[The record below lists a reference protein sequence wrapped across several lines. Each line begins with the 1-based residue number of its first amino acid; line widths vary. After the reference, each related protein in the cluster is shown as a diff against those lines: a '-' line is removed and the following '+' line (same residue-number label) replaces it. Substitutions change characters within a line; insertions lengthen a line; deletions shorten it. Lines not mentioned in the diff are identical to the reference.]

1 MSTSTKGD
9 LAMMVQAGS
18 MKHREMMRVEMNNVK
33 AVSYGEGY
41 SEGFSDGYD
50 AALKNI
56 KEAAEKC
63 AIGGKKKA
71 ETPELKPAI
80 LFLSLPLG
88 KLIDKVVE
96 EVDEVVQAYNDGEPT
111 ERIAEEL
118 ADVQLAAETAM
129 SKLPSYVQ
137 EKRRSTRIGCIE
149 KNSNRGYYMPPRD
162 KYGN

>member
-1 MSTSTKGD
+1 MENNT
-9 LAMMVQAGS
+9 MMAQVGS

-56 KEAAEKC
+56 RDVAEKC
-63 AIGGKKKA
+63 AIGGTKKS
-71 ETPELKPAI
+71 EQPELKPAI
-80 LFLSLPLG
+80 RFLNQSLG
-88 KLIDKVVE
+88 KLIEKVIE
-96 EVDEVVQAYNDGEPT
+96 EVDEVVHAYDDGESV

-137 EKRRSTRIGCIE
+137 EKRRSTRIGCIK
-149 KNSNRGYYMPPRD
+149 KNSDRGYYMPPRE